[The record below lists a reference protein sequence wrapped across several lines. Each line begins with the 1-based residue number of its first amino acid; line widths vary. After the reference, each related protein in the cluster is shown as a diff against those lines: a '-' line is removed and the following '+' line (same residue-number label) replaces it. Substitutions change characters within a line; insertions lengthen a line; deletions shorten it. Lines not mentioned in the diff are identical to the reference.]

1 MRRISTPIGT
11 VSGAVAAVL
20 GLAVLVGVARA
31 QADSFSM
38 RWAAFAI
45 PPKGDR
51 LAVAVAV
58 AASVGDPHARRSFTL
73 VRDDPSS
80 RITIARK
87 PVRPPPDAHPP
98 LRAIPDDSGRGR
110 NPILDGCDPAFSPVT
125 TPDRANVAGRCLA
138 SLQPLQRVAVGR

>member
-1 MRRISTPIGT
+1 MRRISTPIGA

-51 LAVAVAV
+51 LAVA
-58 AASVGDPHARRSFTL
+58 ASVGDPHARRSFTL

-87 PVRPPPDAHPP
+87 TVRPPPDARPP

-138 SLQPLQRVAVGR
+138 SLRPLQRMAVGR